1 MQERNGD
8 EDVENGLVG
17 TVEDGESGM
26 NGESII
32 SVSTLSYEK
41 WIATEKLPYYTQP
54 SLVLCYDP
62 EGWKVQVGGE
72 MCAVVADLHCCMAEA
87 DAIL

>member
-8 EDVENGLVG
+8 EDVENGLEG

-26 NGESII
+26 NGESSI

-41 WIATEKLPYYTQP
+41 WIATEELLYYTT
-54 SLVLCYDP
+54 
-62 EGWKVQVGGE
+62 
-72 MCAVVADLHCCMAEA
+72 
-87 DAIL
+87 